1 MTARDDDRESFVA
14 AMRDVRRL
22 RFEQRAATTKRPKPR
37 ARNSRL
43 AREEL
48 LAESLHGP
56 SEPSTDGIEQLGE
69 GVAYR
74 RASLARRVFRSLRS
88 GRFTIEAEID
98 LHGLSLLAAK
108 RELRVFVVGAA
119 KQGLGCVR
127 VVHGKGKGSGPAG
140 PILKSAVPHWLTQ
153 WEEVLAFVS
162 TPPRD
167 GGSGALY
174 VLLQR
179 R

>member
-1 MTARDDDRESFVA
+1 MSHDDDPDSFAA
-14 AMRDVRRL
+14 AMRDVKPL
-22 RFEQRAATTKRPKPR
+22 QFEHRVVPTKRPKPR

-43 AREEL
+43 ARDEL
-48 LAESLHGP
+48 LAESLSGP
-56 SEPSTDGIEQLGE
+56 AEGSTDGIEQFGE

-74 RASLARRVFRSLRS
+74 RAALPKRVFRLLRS
-88 GRFTIEAEID
+88 GGFSIEDEID
-98 LHGLSLLAAK
+98 LHGLSAHAAK
-108 RELRVFVVGAA
+108 RVLREFIVESA
-119 KQGLGCVR
+119 KRGLGCVR
-127 VVHGKGKGSGPAG
+127 VVHGKGLRSGPAG
-140 PILKSAVPHWLTQ
+140 PVLKGSVQHWLSQ

-162 TPPRD
+162 TRPRD